1 MKKTFERASMEELK
15 IMQTAGGPINN
26 YKVDNKYY
34 AHYDDDGN
42 VLYWSQDY
50 GKEKGS
56 NQSLAGNE
64 ERWFLLQMKVYGR
77 DHFFV

>member
-26 YKVDNKYY
+26 FKVDNKYY
-34 AHYDDDGN
+34 AHEDEKGN

-50 GKEKGS
+50 GTTDGS
-56 NQSLAGNE
+56 N
-64 ERWFLLQMKVYGR
+64 
-77 DHFFV
+77 

>member
-50 GKEKGS
+50 GEEKGS
-56 NQSLAGNE
+56 N
-64 ERWFLLQMKVYGR
+64 
-77 DHFFV
+77 

>member
-15 IMQTAGGPINN
+15 IMQTAGGSIND

-56 NQSLAGNE
+56 N
-64 ERWFLLQMKVYGR
+64 
-77 DHFFV
+77 